1 MGTRSPLGSETDGDD
16 ARSPRA
22 EGGPRRRVIR
32 HLGLYFGATVLSALS
47 PLVYIPTVAHSFGSS
62 GWGAIALGQ
71 SVGSAAAVLVAF
83 GWIFDGPRR
92 LAESPSIQHSALLH
106 SAMASQ
112 LYLFVCA
119 VAIAVPVAALLAVAH
134 SAAAAMSALAVV
146 VGGLSPTWFF
156 VGRSEPARVLL
167 LDGLPK
173 ITGSVVGSILVAGGA
188 GLLSLPIAQLCLAG
202 VGVLAAVRVGSGTFR
217 LPLSEL
223 RPRAVLRLL
232 RLQAPFAATQL
243 SSIVYINLPVTLVAG
258 AVPRGLASFAAVD
271 RLFRFGTTAMS
282 PLTQLMQGWVGRSTP
297 PRLRRMRRSLLLHA
311 LAGMGAGAGMLLLGP
326 VVQELLFRGRVPLPT
341 ALILPFALCFPIVLM
356 TRALGLNVLT
366 FLRRSDALVRSAA
379 AGALVA
385 LIGIPI
391 LGHLGGVVGAAW
403 ALVAAEGVVLSWQAA
418 ASWKA
423 LFPRGQAPTP
433 IMSPGEAEQEPG
445 GS

>member
-1 MGTRSPLGSETDGDD
+1 VGIRSALGSEADGDD
-16 ARSPRA
+16 ARARPA
-22 EGGPRRRVIR
+22 GAAPHQRVIR
-32 HLGLYFGATVLSALS
+32 HLGLYVGATVLSALS
-47 PLVYIPTVAHSFGSS
+47 PLVYIPTVAHGFGSS

-92 LAESPSIQHSALLH
+92 LAETPSIEHSSLLH
-106 SAMASQ
+106 SAIASQ
-112 LYLFVCA
+112 LYLLICA
-119 VAIAVPVAALLAVAH
+119 ATVALPVAMLLAGAH
-134 SAAAAMSALAVV
+134 AAAAAMSALAVV
-146 VGGLSPTWFF
+146 VGGLSPTWYFI
-156 VGRSEPARVLL
+156 GRSEPGRVLL

-173 ITGSVVGSILVAGGA
+173 ITGSVAGSLLLAGGA
-188 GLLSLPIAQLCLAG
+188 SLLFLPVAQLVVAG

-217 LPLSEL
+217 LPLSKF
-223 RPRAVLRLL
+223 RPRAVFRLL
-232 RLQAPFAATQL
+232 RFQAPFAATQL

-258 AVPRGLASFAAVD
+258 VAPRGLASFAAVD

-282 PLTQLMQGWVGRSTP
+282 PLTQLTQGWVGRSAP
-297 PRLRRMRRSLLLHA
+297 LRLHRMRRSLLAHSV
-311 LAGMGAGAGMLLLGP
+311 AGVVAGVGMLLLGP
-326 VVQELLFRGRVPLPT
+326 LIQALLFRGRVPLST
-341 ALILPFALCFPIVLM
+341 AVLVPFAICFPIVMM

-366 FLRRSDALVRSAA
+366 FLRRGDALARSAV

-385 LIGIPI
+385 LIGIPT

-403 ALVAAEGVVLSWQAA
+403 GVLAAESVVLGWQAA

-423 LFPRGQAPTP
+423 LVRGTQGPAP
-433 IMSPGEAEQEPG
+433 ISSPGEAEQQRS